1 MPTCPTTGVALNPMS
16 APKPR
21 SATLPLSDL
30 LLISFNSPRFW
41 ICCIHT
47 LNPRHSHLPF
57 HTTLV
62 STTSGIQHVFV
73 FNTYGIFPQCSLSLQ
88 PPLCHSPCLPRNPLA
103 GVPGLDD
110 RHASAHTPRQLLRR
124 CRRRLFRRSIGQ
136 RGRVCCAL
144 SLGPGTICIE
154 NAINFESVRDLSIFR
169 CIYLSIIY
177 ISLPSSTR
185 TPEQDLDSP
194 EKKAHTGACGVSGAI
209 LADAGSSSNTNLTHD
224 AGCSR
229 LLGTQFTCFTGT
241 KVQILTQ
248 QALLVSG
255 DAGYSANMSSSP
267 CMADLFVALQVR
279 LSR

>member
-1 MPTCPTTGVALNPMS
+1 VGCNTFSFSTHMAYCHGVHFRCN
-16 APKPR
+16 
-21 SATLPLSDL
+21 PLSA
-30 LLISFNSPRFW
+30 I
-41 ICCIHT
+41 
-47 LNPRHSHLPF
+47 RHS
-57 HTTLV
+57 
-62 STTSGIQHVFV
+62 Q
-73 FNTYGIFPQCSLSLQ
+73 
-88 PPLCHSPCLPRNPLA
+88 CLPRNPLA

-124 CRRRLFRRSIGQ
+124 CRRRLFRRSIGK

-144 SLGPGTICIE
+144 SLGPGTIRIDTHRKCHQLQVR
-154 NAINFESVRDLSIFR
+154 ARSINLSI
-169 CIYLSIIY
+169 LY
-177 ISLPSSTR
+177 IPSSTR
-185 TPEQDLDSP
+185 IPEQDLDSP
-194 EKKAHTGACGVSGAI
+194 EKKAQTGACGVSGGI
-209 LADAGSSSNTNLTHD
+209 LGDAGSSSNTNSTHD